1 MAKWVAG
8 QSGNPNGRPRRGRTV
23 AELARTIA
31 RERVQFDDGAEQATY
46 SRVERLVRILFTQAL
61 DGNLAAARLLIEY
74 MDGKPVEVVQASVEG
89 RVRTL
94 SGDDMAALL
103 GGAVARV
110 GEWRLAARGPVSGL
124 VGAPLGFPAGLL
136 SEGQSVGDEADD
148 DPGAA

>member
-8 QSGNPNGRPRRGRTV
+8 QSGNPNGRPPRGRSV

-31 RERVQFDDGAEQATY
+31 REQVPFDDGEEQATY
-46 SRVERLVRILFTQAL
+46 SRLERLVRILFTLAL

-74 MDGKPVEVVQASVEG
+74 MDGKPVEVVSASVEG
-89 RVRTL
+89 RIRTL

-103 GGAVARV
+103 GSAVARV
-110 GEWRLAARGPVSGL
+110 GEWRLAARGAASGL
-124 VGAPLGFPAGLL
+124 GGLL

-148 DPGAA
+148 DPGAE